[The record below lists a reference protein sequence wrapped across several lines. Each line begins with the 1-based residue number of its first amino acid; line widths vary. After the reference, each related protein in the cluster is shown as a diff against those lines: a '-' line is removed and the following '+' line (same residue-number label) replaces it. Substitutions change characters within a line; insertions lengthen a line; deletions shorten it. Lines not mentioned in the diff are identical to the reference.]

1 METNDESD
9 MECEVLINIF
19 INRRPRIMRERKN
32 CFTYYDEVDFRY
44 RFRLTK
50 QSAWMILELIR
61 NKIQHKTKKNGAMSP
76 ELMLLLTLRFFATG
90 CMQRT
95 SGDLCG
101 VSKSSSCRAIKR
113 VCHNISLLRKRFITI
128 PLELESQREIHKQFY
143 KISKFPRVLAAMDCT
158 HVRIISPGGDEA
170 ELFRNRKNYFSI
182 NVQTFCDSNLNIM
195 DIVARW
201 PGSSHDAII
210 LKNSRVFSQFEAGK
224 FGNSIVVADS
234 GYPCNR
240 WIMTPLLKVQTPE
253 EALYN
258 ESQIRT
264 RNCVERQ
271 YGVWKRRFPVLAL
284 GIRMRLTVVESII
297 VATAVLHN
305 ICNLNGDYNAPA
317 VYGNDINNI
326 IDTVVE
332 VPTISS
338 SGRNDNLY
346 RKNLIQTYFKNL

>member
-1 METNDESD
+1 
-9 MECEVLINIF
+9 
-19 INRRPRIMRERKN
+19 MRERRN

-50 QSAWMILELIR
+50 QSAWMVLELIR
-61 NKIQHKTKKNGAMSP
+61 NEIRHKTNKNGAISP
-76 ELMLLLTLRFFATG
+76 EVMLLLTLRFFATG

-95 SGDLCG
+95 GGDLCG
-101 VSKSSSCRAIKR
+101 VSKSSSCRAIRR
-113 VCHNISLLRKRFITI
+113 VCHNIALLRQRFIKV
-128 PLELESQREIHKQFY
+128 PLELESQREIQRQFY
-143 KISKFPRVLAAMDCT
+143 KTAKFPRVLAAMDCT
-158 HVRIISPGGDEA
+158 HIRVLSPGGDEA
-170 ELFRNRKNYFSI
+170 ELFRNRKNYFSV
-182 NVQTFCDSNLNIM
+182 NVQTLCDSKLNIM

-210 LKNSRVFSQFEAGK
+210 LKNSRIFSRFEAGE
-224 FGNSIVVADS
+224 FGNAIVVADS

-240 WIMTPLLKVQTPE
+240 WIMTPLLKVQTPA

-284 GIRMRLTVVESII
+284 GIRMNLREVECII

-305 ICNLNGDYNAPA
+305 ICNLNNDCVAPA
-317 VYGNDINNI
+317 VYENEINNI
-326 IDTVVE
+326 IDAIVE
-332 VPTISS
+332 VPTIST

-346 RKNLIQTYFKNL
+346 RNHIIQNYFECL